1 MEKKILLKEW
11 KGKPRMDKEK
21 IFTKL
26 ISDKRPES
34 KIYKELL
41 KFNNEETNNAIWK
54 QTKDLNIRLAE
65 EGNVDG
71 K

>member
-1 MEKKILLKEW
+1 
-11 KGKPRMDKEK
+11 MDMEK

-41 KFNNEETNNAIWK
+41 KFNNEETNNAI
-54 QTKDLNIRLAE
+54 
-65 EGNVDG
+65 
-71 K
+71 